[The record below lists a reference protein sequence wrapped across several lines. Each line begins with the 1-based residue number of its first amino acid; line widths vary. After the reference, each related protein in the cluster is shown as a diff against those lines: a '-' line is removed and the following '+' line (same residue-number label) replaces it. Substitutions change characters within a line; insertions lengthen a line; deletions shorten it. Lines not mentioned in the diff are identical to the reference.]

1 MASLPQLI
9 EEDVQQLDTALR
21 ELLTKSEAT
30 AAVIIDKGGF
40 LIAQAGDTN
49 AFDMTT
55 LAALAAASFAATQG
69 IASLVSENNFS
80 SIYQQGETHSM
91 LVQNVDEY
99 CLLVVIFKAHM
110 SVGVV
115 KYYAANTIPV
125 VTQQMKSAHE
135 RSPGEGL
142 DLSMINVADTADL
155 FRKKQ

>member
-21 ELLTKSEAT
+21 ELLTKSEAA
-30 AAVIIDKGGF
+30 AAVVIDKGGF

-69 IASLVSENNFS
+69 IASLVSEHNFS

-115 KYYAANTIPV
+115 KYYAASTIPV
-125 VTQQMKSAHE
+125 VMQQMKAAHE
-135 RSPGEGL
+135 RAPDEGL